1 MISMLI
7 LSSLHQEL
15 PVLKKESKELAGTYT
30 DETWQYYCFT
40 LGREYKQFLKDAP
53 LLNLAVLDV
62 MMPDGI
68 SNAKYIRRNNKKA
81 YFILIASASC
91 SPLEYIR
98 PDILAGSLLL
108 RPFTKE
114 QLHTVLKEAFLAYL
128 SGRKEEA
135 FVIENRDGR
144 QVIPY
149 GEIVYFEACD
159 RRIWVHTQ
167 KKETSFYGTIER
179 LERELPDRFVRCHR
193 GFLIDRFR
201 IRNVLLSQ
209 NTVILDGGYQI
220 PLSRSYKASIKEMI
234 HHAADG

>member
-68 SNAKYIRRNNKKA
+68 SNAKYVRRNNKEA

-135 FVIENRDGR
+135 FVIEN
-144 QVIPY
+144 
-149 GEIVYFEACD
+149 
-159 RRIWVHTQ
+159 
-167 KKETSFYGTIER
+167 
-179 LERELPDRFVRCHR
+179 L
-193 GFLIDRFR
+193 
-201 IRNVLLSQ
+201 
-209 NTVILDGGYQI
+209 
-220 PLSRSYKASIKEMI
+220 
-234 HHAADG
+234 